1 MSDATEQQ
9 TILMRGFPLMV
20 ALFIGVPLI
29 EIYLFIQVGGLI
41 GALPTVLL
49 VILTAV
55 IGVSLLRAQGFHT
68 MAKFQQEV
76 TTGQLPANTMLEG
89 VALIFGGALLLT
101 PGFMTDAIGFL
112 CLIPFT
118 RQTLI
123 AWAIKNMNVT
133 SSFSAGMGPGFNQ
146 HQQPP
151 KPHDPNVIEGEYKET
166 DRDKR

>member
-1 MSDATEQQ
+1 
-9 TILMRGFPLMV
+9 MRGFPLML

-29 EIYLFIQVGGLI
+29 EIYLFIQVGGII

-55 IGVSLLRAQGFHT
+55 IGVSLLRAQGYKT

-89 VALIFGGALLLT
+89 MALIFGGALLLT
-101 PGFMTDAIGFL
+101 PGFMTDTIGFL

-118 RQTLI
+118 RQTII
-123 AWAIKNMNVT
+123 AWALNKMSV
-133 SSFSAGMGPGFNQ
+133 SSRFRAGMGPGYNQ
-146 HQQPP
+146 G
-151 KPHDPNVIEGEYKET
+151 PHPSPSTTDTPSKANDPNIIEGEFKET
-166 DRDKR
+166 DKEQLK

>member
-1 MSDATEQQ
+1 M
-9 TILMRGFPLMV
+9 L

-49 VILTAV
+49 VIVTAV
-55 IGVSLLRAQGFHT
+55 LGVALLRSQGFQT

-89 VALIFGGALLLT
+89 VALIFGGTLLLT
-101 PGFMTDAIGFL
+101 PGFLTDTIGFL
-112 CLIPFT
+112 CLFPYT

-123 AWAIKNMNVT
+123 AWATKHMHVT
-133 SSFSAGMGPGFNQ
+133 SSFSAGMGPGPNFNSRQ
-146 HQQPP
+146 RPGTSAN
-151 KPHDPNVIEGEYKET
+151 KAHDPNVIEGEFKET
-166 DRDKR
+166 NFNEIDKDQH

>member
-1 MSDATEQQ
+1 
-9 TILMRGFPLMV
+9 MV

-49 VILTAV
+49 VIATALL
-55 IGVSLLRAQGFHT
+55 GVSLLRAQGFNT

-76 TTGQLPANTMLEG
+76 ATGQLPANTMLEG

-101 PGFMTDAIGFL
+101 PGFLTDAIGFL

-123 AWAIKNMNVT
+123 AWAIKNMSVT
-133 SSFSAGMGPGFNQ
+133 SSFSAGFRPGPGFNQ
-146 HQQPP
+146 QQPP
-151 KPHDPNVIEGEYKET
+151 KPHDSNVIEGEFKKK
-166 DRDKR
+166 DD